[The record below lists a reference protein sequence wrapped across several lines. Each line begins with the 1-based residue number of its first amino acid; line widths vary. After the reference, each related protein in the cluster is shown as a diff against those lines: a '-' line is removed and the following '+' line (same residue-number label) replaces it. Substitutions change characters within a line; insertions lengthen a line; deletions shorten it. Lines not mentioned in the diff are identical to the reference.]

1 MPLRNYY
8 EGTVKKDGV
17 IYHLVDTNKL
27 TGLFEELGRQVE
39 FGKKTALTK
48 AYFAKP
54 GEEIVTRHD
63 SGEETHYKAQG
74 GEVVFDNG
82 GGDKF
87 VPRDEEGKSNGAQLL
102 KDKYE
107 LQRGS
112 LESGDAEYMPLSIP
126 SKLLIG
132 INPDPI
138 RIMNPWG
145 AGSTQDIPAGSTLK
159 LDGNKVTGIE
169 KTAFE
174 KTWSRTDEKGNIL
187 KSATQRAD
195 GKTWK
200 DFLDDTTSR
209 KKC

>member
-1 MPLRNYY
+1 MIQNYY
-8 EGTVKKDGV
+8 QGTIEKDGI

-27 TGLFEELGRQVE
+27 TTLFDKISEKVV
-39 FGKKTALTK
+39 FGKKTAMTK
-48 AYFAKP
+48 AYIAKP

-112 LESGDAEYMPLSIP
+112 LESGDAEYIPLSKP

-138 RIMNPWG
+138 RIVNPWG
-145 AGSTQDIPAGSTLK
+145 PGSTQDLPAGSALK
-159 LDGNKVTGIE
+159 LDGIKVTGIE
-169 KTAFE
+169 KSAFE
-174 KTWSRTDEKGNIL
+174 KTWSRCDEKGNIL
-187 KSATQRAD
+187 KSD
-195 GKTWK
+195 
-200 DFLDDTTSR
+200 L
-209 KKC
+209 